1 MLNPSKFEK
10 TQKWTQ
16 KHGYFL
22 QQAFQ
27 NQVDV
32 VVWSATY
39 NQTLAQLDKTVTAEA
54 AHKEAISRADAA
66 VRLTQDSLVSE
77 DLSAVQVGSPFYKT
91 LIQFTGYFNMLAN
104 LNAGAYIKI
113 IRDMGF
119 KGNKGKLLYTY
130 VMGFGLPMLMADA
143 IVRTLGGQWDDED
156 DDGYIDEVAEWF
168 FMSQVRGATALIPLV
183 GTAIAVPFNAFN
195 DKPYDDRMS
204 TSPSISTLEAAT
216 VGVVKAG
223 LNLADP
229 DKQVTGKNVRDVLT
243 LISLAVGVPVTVLGR
258 PLGYAVDVEQGK
270 TRPTSEADY
279 IRGLISGKASEE
291 SRK

>member
-1 MLNPSKFEK
+1 
-10 TQKWTQ
+10 
-16 KHGYFL
+16 L

-258 PLGYAVDVEQGK
+258 PLGYAVDVEQRK
-270 TRPTSEADY
+270 IRPTSEADY